1 MRNTAAAG
9 KYWQVARYC
18 DLSSQF
24 DDAYRVYAEGHQQ
37 HTIAR
42 EVELYL
48 VCHALELALKGWL
61 ILREPG
67 ATPKKLKTQYGHDLG
82 RLAEAVAAHYQGITP
97 HLALIGQI
105 NQSYQFKD
113 YEYPDIDDKG
123 INVPMP
129 LGPFAEVASDCRFD
143 LYLTCEQER
152 PTPPG
157 GGPTGDASPEAR

>member
-1 MRNTAAAG
+1 MQNAG
-9 KYWQVARYC
+9 AVQRYRQVSRYV

-24 DDAYRVYAEGHQQ
+24 DEAYRAYAQGHQQ
-37 HTIAR
+37 HAIAR

-67 ATPKKLKTQYGHDLG
+67 ATPKKLKKQYGHDLG
-82 RLAEAVAAHYQGITP
+82 RLAEAVVAHYQGIEP

-143 LYLTCEQER
+143 LYMMCEKER
-152 PTPPG
+152 PTPQG
-157 GGPTGDASPEAR
+157 SI